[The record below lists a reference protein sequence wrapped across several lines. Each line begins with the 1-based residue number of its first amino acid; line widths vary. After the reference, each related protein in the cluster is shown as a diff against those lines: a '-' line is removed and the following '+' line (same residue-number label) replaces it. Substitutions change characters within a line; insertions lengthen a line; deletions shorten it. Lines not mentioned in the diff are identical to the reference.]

1 MKAGQVAVV
10 RRLTGQLLLATPV
23 AAQGGVAA
31 AAPPSAPALLAP
43 AAGASVT
50 QPVTLSWS
58 PSQGTAP
65 IVAYFWQVSTNST
78 FTAVVLQGNP
88 ARPSDTAP
96 APTTGKV
103 SGLPNGNY
111 FWRVQTTQ
119 EDAAQGLVTGPFSA
133 PRAMTIT
140 GSVAG
145 TLPAPN
151 MTGPPNNFR
160 YHPYEFVRNAWDPV
174 PGADHY
180 LLEYDNESTFS
191 LPLFNADFSPIPASR
206 TTAPIMF
213 GEPVGNLWFRVRA
226 VAADG
231 TRSLPSNVRKVTI
244 SYTAPIP
251 PAPLLVA
258 PPNGASSQLP
268 ILLDWAD
275 DENPQTL

>member
-10 RRLTGQLLLATPV
+10 LCLDRPTAARYSGRRPGWRWS
-23 AAQGGVAA
+23 A
-31 AAPPSAPALLAP
+31 AAPNPPAPALLAP

-111 FWRVQTTQ
+111 FWRVQATQ

-151 MTGPPNNFR
+151 MTGPPNSFR

-206 TTAPIMF
+206 DDSTRSCSASRSATSGSGSGPWPPTAP
-213 GEPVGNLWFRVRA
+213 
-226 VAADG
+226 AASRR
-231 TRSLPSNVRKVTI
+231 TCAR
-244 SYTAPIP
+244 
-251 PAPLLVA
+251 
-258 PPNGASSQLP
+258 
-268 ILLDWAD
+268 
-275 DENPQTL
+275 